1 MVEQR
6 MNLKRIMPLVLLALT
21 ALVMGCGKE
30 EGGEGES
37 QYGEKNNGL
46 FPKDTSLLHRIDF
59 DNLPTIPQLNC
70 SFRGVW
76 SVDDVSTDTLD
87 VQVSTSYS
95 ENYVAFY
102 GFPYKTMIKEVAPQ
116 VKVTKITNDIPT
128 GATLH
133 DEDSLYFQTYKKCGN
148 NQDCLE
154 AFFGYDYRC
163 IGVSAN
169 GIYLELPPGQNHTIR
184 YLFFVVTTDQGNYFP
199 IIASVVPSQTTAILD
214 TKGETFSCVLTI
226 SQIESQE
233 NGEKVIKKYS
243 PGLRL
248 KYTSIKRIEHASF
261 GN

>member
-1 MVEQR
+1 
-6 MNLKRIMPLVLLALT
+6 MNLKRIMPLVLLVLT

-116 VKVTKITNDIPT
+116 VKVTKITNDMIT

-133 DEDSLYFQTYKKCGN
+133 DEDSLYFQTLKKCGN
-148 NQDCLE
+148 NQDCLA

-163 IGVSAN
+163 IGVSAS
-169 GIYLELPPGQNHTIR
+169 GIYLELPPGQNHTVR
-184 YLFFVVTTDQGNYFP
+184 YLPFVVTTDQGNYFP
-199 IIASVVPSQTTAILD
+199 VIASVVPDKSTAVLD
-214 TKGETFSCVLTI
+214 IKGESFSCVLTI

>member
-37 QYGEKNNGL
+37 QYGEENNGL
-46 FPKDTSLLHRIDF
+46 FPKDTSLLHRIGF
-59 DNLPTIPQLNC
+59 DNPPTIPQLNC

>member
-6 MNLKRIMPLVLLALT
+6 MNLKRIMPLVLLVLT

-169 GIYLELPPGQNHTIR
+169 GIYLELPPGQNHTVR
-184 YLFFVVTTDQGNYFP
+184 YLPFVVTTDQGNYFP
-199 IIASVVPSQTTAILD
+199 VIASVVPDKSTAVLD
-214 TKGETFSCVLTI
+214 IKGESFSCVLTI

>member
-6 MNLKRIMPLVLLALT
+6 MNLKRIMPLVLLVLT

-30 EGGEGES
+30 EGGEAES

-59 DNLPTIPQLNC
+59 DNPPTIPQLNC

-116 VKVTKITNDIPT
+116 VKVTKITNDMIT

-133 DEDSLYFQTYKKCGN
+133 DEDSLYFQTLKKCGN

-184 YLFFVVTTDQGNYFP
+184 YLPFVVTTDQGNYFP
-199 IIASVVPSQTTAILD
+199 VIVSVVPDKSTAVLD
-214 TKGETFSCVLTI
+214 IKGKSFSCVLTI

-233 NGEKVIKKYS
+233 NGEQVIKKYD
-243 PGLRL
+243 PEL
-248 KYTSIKRIEHASF
+248 KLKFTSIYRL
-261 GN
+261 

>member
-6 MNLKRIMPLVLLALT
+6 MNLKRIMPLVLLVLT

-30 EGGEGES
+30 EGGEAES

-46 FPKDTSLLHRIDF
+46 FPKDTSLLHRIYF
-59 DNLPTIPQLNC
+59 DNPPTIPQLNC

-116 VKVTKITNDIPT
+116 VKVTKITNDRPT
-128 GATLH
+128 GVTLH

>member
-184 YLFFVVTTDQGNYFP
+184 YLFFAVTTDQGNYFP

-248 KYTSIKRIEHASF
+248 KYTSIKRIEHAFF

>member
-6 MNLKRIMPLVLLALT
+6 MNLKRIMPLVLLVLT

-199 IIASVVPSQTTAILD
+199 IIASVVPSQTTAIID

>member
-6 MNLKRIMPLVLLALT
+6 MNLKRIMPLVLLVLT

-163 IGVSAN
+163 IGVSAS
-169 GIYLELPPGQNHTIR
+169 GIYLELPPGQNHTVR
-184 YLFFVVTTDQGNYFP
+184 YLPFVVTTDQGNYFP
-199 IIASVVPSQTTAILD
+199 VIVSVVPDKSTAVLD
-214 TKGETFSCVLTI
+214 IKGESFSCVLTI

>member
-6 MNLKRIMPLVLLALT
+6 MNLKRIMPLVLLVLT

-116 VKVTKITNDIPT
+116 VKVTKITNDMIT

-133 DEDSLYFQTYKKCGN
+133 DEDSLYFQTLKKCGN
-148 NQDCLE
+148 NQDCLA

-163 IGVSAN
+163 IGVSAS
-169 GIYLELPPGQNHTIR
+169 GIYLELPPGQNHTVR
-184 YLFFVVTTDQGNYFP
+184 YLPFVVTTDQGNYFP
-199 IIASVVPSQTTAILD
+199 VIASVVPDKSTAVLD
-214 TKGETFSCVLTI
+214 IKGESFSCVLTI

>member
-46 FPKDTSLLHRIDF
+46 FPKDTSLLHRIGF
-59 DNLPTIPQLNC
+59 DNPPTIPQLNC

>member
-6 MNLKRIMPLVLLALT
+6 MNLKRIMPLVLLVLT

-30 EGGEGES
+30 EGGEAES
-37 QYGEKNNGL
+37 QYEKTNNGL

-59 DNLPTIPQLNC
+59 DNPPTIPQLNC

-116 VKVTKITNDIPT
+116 VKVTKITNDIPV
-128 GATLH
+128 GVTLH
-133 DEDSLYFQTYKKCGN
+133 DEDSLYFQTLKNLDFKY
-148 NQDCLE
+148 DFIE
-154 AFFGYDYRC
+154 AGIGEYFRC
-163 IGVSAN
+163 IGISDS
-169 GIYLELPPGQNHTIR
+169 GIYLELYPKRIYAVS
-184 YLFFVVTTDQGNYFP
+184 YLPFVVTTDQGNYFP

-233 NGEKVIKKYS
+233 NGEKVVKKYS